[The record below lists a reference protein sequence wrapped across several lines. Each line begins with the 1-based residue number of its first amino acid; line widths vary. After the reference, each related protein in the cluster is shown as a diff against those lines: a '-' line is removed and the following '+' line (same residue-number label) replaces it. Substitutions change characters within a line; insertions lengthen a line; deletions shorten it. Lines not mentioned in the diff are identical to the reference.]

1 MIQSNTY
8 VPPNVKCPV
17 YGVQVSILVGLI
29 VTDLTALE
37 IIKIVKQIKGAS
49 PVYLSREVIAKQR
62 KEKEMQ
68 IDCKSKR
75 RYGYPEP
82 ESAFSGSNI
91 QIQLFYQVNVYIDG
105 KFFKPLLANVECCI

>member
-1 MIQSNTY
+1 M
-8 VPPNVKCPV
+8 
-17 YGVQVSILVGLI
+17 
-29 VTDLTALE
+29 
-37 IIKIVKQIKGAS
+37 KGAS

-62 KEKEMQ
+62 KEKQMQ

-105 KFFKPLLANVECCI
+105 KFSNLCWPKLNAVFFQHLYLMINYNKSKSDPY